1 MNDMLFD
8 QDQRGAPPEG
18 GRRGGPRRLLVV
30 LAVLL
35 AVVVLVVGAAG
46 LWVKGKIDPGGEP
59 GEELA
64 LTIPE
69 GATTAD
75 IAALLAD
82 EGVVSDADI
91 FGYYVQFIGGGASF
105 QAGDYTLARNS
116 AMGDVVATL
125 DEGPQITFDQVTV
138 PEGLVLAEVA
148 ERVGQVERFSSE
160 RFLELAESGSERSAY
175 QPDDIDSLEGLL
187 FPDTY
192 RFDATEDEAALL
204 ERMVG
209 LFDTVATEVGYDEG
223 DLPGGLTAYE
233 AIVVASLIESE
244 ARVPEDRGKIS
255 RVIHNRLEDEML
267 LQIDA
272 TVIFARGGQ
281 RRPNG
286 QVLFSDLE
294 VDSPYNTYKIP
305 GLPPTPIAVPGR
317 ASLEAAIN
325 PTPGDWLYYVKYE
338 EDGTHA
344 FAETGAEHSRLVA
357 EAKARGVNP

>member
-1 MNDMLFD
+1 MNDILFD
-8 QDQRGAPPEG
+8 QDHANAPGEG
-18 GRRGGPRRLLVV
+18 GYRRGPRRLLVI
-30 LAVLL
+30 LGALL
-35 AVVVLVVGAAG
+35 AVVVLGLGAAG
-46 LWVKGKIDPGGEP
+46 LWVKGKLDPGGEP
-59 GEELA
+59 GEELP

-69 GATTAD
+69 GATTAE
-75 IAALLAD
+75 IAELLAD
-82 EGVVSDADI
+82 EGVISDAGV
-91 FGYYVQFIGGGASF
+91 FGYYVRFSGGASF
-105 QAGDYTLARNS
+105 QAGDYTLRRNS

-125 DEGPQITFDQVTV
+125 DEGPQITFEQVTV
-138 PEGLVLAEVA
+138 PEGLTLAEVA

-160 RFLELAESGSERSAY
+160 RFLELAESGSVRSAY
-175 QPDDIDSLEGLL
+175 QPDDVESLEGLL

-204 ERMVG
+204 QRMVE
-209 LFDTVATEVGYDEG
+209 LFDTVATEAGYDQG

-244 ARVPEDRGKIS
+244 AAVPEDRGKIS
-255 RVIHNRLEDEML
+255 RVIHNRLEDDML

-272 TVIFARGGQ
+272 TVIYARGGQ

-294 VDSPYNTYKIP
+294 VDSPYNTYKNP

-325 PTPGDWLYYVKYE
+325 PTPGDWLFYVKYE
-338 EDGTHA
+338 NDGTHA
-344 FAETGAEHSRLVA
+344 FSETGAEHNRRIA
-357 EAKARGVNP
+357 EAKAKGVNP